1 MSIQPFNPDS
11 SLVAE
16 VIPSPNFGER
26 VGERLPDMILLH
38 YSGMPEPQG
47 ALEWLCSPRSKVSAH
62 YYVFEDGRIVQMV
75 PEALRAWHAGEGFWA
90 NDTDINSCSIG
101 IEIANPGHEW
111 GYRPFPGM
119 QLEAVSALCKDVV
132 DRWRILP
139 ERVLAHSDVAPMR
152 KEDPGE
158 LFDWR
163 RLAEAGVGLHVEP
176 APIGGGRFLA
186 PGDRG
191 QPVDA
196 LQLLFA
202 SYGYEIEPS
211 GVFDPPTEA
220 VVRAFQRHFRQERV
234 DGIADA
240 STIETL
246 KRLLDRRQRAFA

>member
-1 MSIQPFNPDS
+1 MTALLPESP
-11 SLVAE
+11 VATG
-16 VIPSPNFGER
+16 VLASPNHGER
-26 VGERLPDMILLH
+26 AGGATPSMLILH
-38 YSGMPEPQG
+38 YTGMPDEAS
-47 ALEWLCSPRSKVSAH
+47 ALAWLANPVSQVSCH
-62 YYVFEDGRIVQMV
+62 YFVFEDGRVVQMV
-75 PEALRAWHAGEGFWA
+75 PEERRAWHAGKSSWDGIE
-90 NDTDINSCSIG
+90 DVNSHSLG
-101 IEIANPGHEW
+101 VEIANPGHEW
-111 GYRPFPGM
+111 GYRPFPDM
-119 QLEAVSALCKDVV
+119 QIDAVAALCKDLV

-158 LFDWR
+158 LFGWR

-176 APIGGGRFLA
+176 APIRGGRFLA

-202 SYGYEIEPS
+202 SYGYGLEPS
-211 GVFDPPTEA
+211 GVFDSMTEA
-220 VVRAFQRHFRQERV
+220 VVRAFQRHFRQSRV
-234 DGIADA
+234 DGIADV